1 MVVFTEVPMGRYIIR
16 RLLQAIP
23 LLFLLSIFMFTLIH
37 LMPGGPDQVIFNPHL
52 TPAARAAMR
61 ARFGLDDPVPI
72 QYIKWLGR
80 ALVGDFGFS
89 FATNLPVTYLLGQRF
104 PATLQL
110 FAPALGLALVLA
122 LFFGIISGVRQG
134 SITDYALTTLSYFG
148 IAMPAFLFGVFGQYI
163 FGVWLHILPTSG
175 MQTLG
180 YQLDPFDA
188 FIDHLQHL
196 ILPMLVLSILFIAGW
211 SRYMRSSMIEV
222 VKQDYMR
229 TARAKGVGPMR
240 LLLRHALRNAVIPL
254 ITVVALDFGAIAGGA
269 TITEGIFAWPGMGL
283 LFFQSLEA
291 RDYPVLLAILMLSSV
306 FVIGFNLIAD
316 ILYGVMDPRIRYS

>member
-1 MVVFTEVPMGRYIIR
+1 
-16 RLLQAIP
+16 
-23 LLFLLSIFMFTLIH
+23 
-37 LMPGGPDQVIFNPHL
+37 
-52 TPAARAAMR
+52 
-61 ARFGLDDPVPI
+61 
-72 QYIKWLGR
+72 
-80 ALVGDFGFS
+80 
-89 FATNLPVTYLLGQRF
+89 
-104 PATLQL
+104 
-110 FAPALGLALVLA
+110 
-122 LFFGIISGVRQG
+122 
-134 SITDYALTTLSYFG
+134 
-148 IAMPAFLFGVFGQYI
+148 MPAFLFGVFGQYI

-229 TARAKGVGPMR
+229 TARAKGVGPVR